1 MSEHSE
7 RMATERPPGSRA
19 PMGWGGAAPEER

>member
-1 MSEHSE
+1 MSEPSE

-19 PMGWGGAAPEER
+19 RMGSGGAAPEKA